1 MAALRSKRN
10 YAAGRESAYTMFHN
24 VGMESKKRQ
33 YTIRGVSSEVDKALR
48 LVARERRMSLN
59 GYLVQELERIAEA
72 AEEPVRYH
80 DLDFAIGSMKDG
92 EQVDEALKE
101 FERIDEHLWQ

>member
-1 MAALRSKRN
+1 MK
-10 YAAGRESAYTMFHN
+10 
-24 VGMESKKRQ
+24 SKKTQ

-59 GYLVQELERIAEA
+59 GYLVQELERIAEGS
-72 AEEPVRYH
+72 EEPVRYH

-92 EQVDEALKE
+92 REVDEALKD
-101 FERIDEHLWQ
+101 FDRIDEHLWQ